1 MSMTLDPRQV
11 DRPFLRRW
19 TRMALALFVR
29 SPFRFSLMI
38 AALGLLD
45 HAAITLAEGSGIQ
58 RSWADRLGTLLLPPL
73 WVLISALARGAD
85 DARRG
90 NEALAALGRRR
101 VWWGALRA
109 GATLAAFLWIVAW
122 ALQGLG
128 GLASLHR
135 GQGYLRHPGDLL
147 TSIVVNVALLQ
158 SWVGLCYCPLLVL
171 QPHIQASE
179 AGVLSRRASQL
190 NGRTVLLLFVAAIA
204 LGGVAVATVLPLFGL
219 TDAALLV
226 FLGILNYVAYR
237 DIFERRSENAP
248 QLASAAYLAARPAVA
263 PAVRRD
269 GCFSSPMENAA
280 TARTPHASKRPSR
293 R

>member
-1 MSMTLDPRQV
+1 MSLPLDPREV
-11 DRPFLRRW
+11 DKPFLRRW
-19 TRMALALFVR
+19 MRMALALLVR
-29 SPFRFSLMI
+29 CPFRFGLMI

-85 DARRG
+85 DAHRG
-90 NEALAALGRRR
+90 KEALAALGLRR

-109 GATLAAFLWIVAW
+109 GATLAAFLWIVTW

-135 GQGYLRHPGDLL
+135 SQGYLRHPGELL

-158 SWVGLCYCPLLVL
+158 SWVGLCYCPLLVM
-171 QPHIQASE
+171 QPQVEASE

-190 NGRTVLLLFVAAIA
+190 NGRTVLLLFVAVIA
-204 LGGVAVATVLPLFGL
+204 LAGVAVATVLPLFGL

-248 QLASAAYLAARPAVA
+248 QLSVTAASGSGSALTAAAGIRRALRVHRHRHAAEI
-263 PAVRRD
+263 
-269 GCFSSPMENAA
+269 GS
-280 TARTPHASKRPSR
+280 
-293 R
+293 

>member
-1 MSMTLDPRQV
+1 MSMTLDPRGV
-11 DRPFLRRW
+11 DKPFLRGWMR
-19 TRMALALFVR
+19 LALELLVR
-29 SPFRFSLMI
+29 CPFRFGLMI

-73 WVLISALARGAD
+73 WVLIGALARGAD

-90 NEALAALGRRR
+90 REALAALGRGR

-109 GATLAAFLWIVAW
+109 GATLAVFLWIVAW

-128 GLASLHR
+128 GLASVYR
-135 GQGYLRHPGDLL
+135 GQGYLRHPGELL

-171 QPHIQASE
+171 QPQLEASE
-179 AGVLSRRASQL
+179 AGMLSRRASEL
-190 NGRTVLLLFVAAIA
+190 NGRTVLLLFIAAIA
-204 LGGVAVATVLPLFGL
+204 IVGVAVATALPLFGL

-226 FLGILNYVAYR
+226 FLGLLNYVAYR

-248 QLASAAYLAARPAVA
+248 QLTSV
-263 PAVRRD
+263 VV
-269 GCFSSPMENAA
+269 A
-280 TARTPHASKRPSR
+280 TAHAPDCQIL
-293 R
+293 